1 MSNETTGTNP
11 GANTGSSPYP
21 NLFRPLTIG
30 GMTLPNRS
38 VMGSM
43 HTGLEDRFWHADE
56 LGAFYAERAKGG
68 VGLIITGGIA
78 PTRDGDLLPFGGRMA
93 TPLAVLHHRRVTDA
107 VHKAGG
113 RIAMQ
118 ILHAGRYGVT
128 PFKSAPGSEPSP
140 IHPFKHM
147 QMTESSIQRT
157 IRSYGRAARLARKA
171 GYDAVEIMGGEGYL
185 INQFLCPHTNDRTDR
200 WGGSTANRQ
209 RFLIEVI
216 DEIRRQVPRDFPVI
230 LRQSVADFVKDG
242 QTFDEIALMARR
254 AERHGVDAINT
265 DIGWHEA
272 RVPTIVTS
280 VPRGAF
286 VKFTERLR
294 DEVSIPLIASN
305 RINTPEYAEELLT
318 TRQID
323 AVSMARPM
331 LADPYFM
338 AKAAEDRSD
347 EINTCIGCNQACLDH
362 AFVGKK
368 VSCLVNPRAG
378 RETKLVLSPTRSAKK
393 VAVIGAGPA
402 GLSSAVSAAE
412 KGHKVTLFESRDHIG
427 GQFSIAAR
435 IPGKEEFHETIRYF
449 TTRLERLGVEV
460 RLNTR
465 ADIDD
470 LVNGPDG
477 EGGFDHVIM
486 ASGVTP
492 RIPKIEGVEHPTVL
506 TYAEA
511 VRGEKPIGSTVA
523 VLGAGGIGFD
533 VSEFLTTP
541 TGDDS
546 PTLNLKEWEQEWG
559 VTEDPETPGFL
570 TSPRPTEPLRKV
582 YMVQRKHSRQGKT
595 LGKTTGWV
603 HRAAVK
609 MKKVEQIS
617 GATYEKID
625 DNGLHLAFYEEKKDR
640 KGNVLSKELKDRR
653 VLDVETIVLC
663 TGQESVKELAEPLE
677 VAGISFDIV
686 GGADLAAELDAKRAI
701 RQGTEAAAAIA

>member
-1 MSNETTGTNP
+1 MTDTP
-11 GANTGSSPYP
+11 APYP
-21 NLFRPLTIG
+21 NLFRPLDIG
-30 GMTLPNRS
+30 GITLPNRS

-43 HTGLEDRFWHADE
+43 HTGLEDRIRHADE
-56 LGAFYAERAKGG
+56 LGEFYAERARGG

-78 PTRDGDLLPFGGRMA
+78 PIRSGDLLPLGGRMA
-93 TPLAVLHHRRVTDA
+93 TPLSVLHHRRITTK
-107 VHKAGG
+107 VHEAGG

-128 PFKSAPGSEPSP
+128 PFKAAPGSEPSP

-147 QMTESSIQRT
+147 RMTESM
-157 IRSYGRAARLARKA
+157 IRRAIRAYGRAARLARRA

-209 RFLIEVI
+209 RFLVEVI
-216 DEIRRQVPRDFPVI
+216 DEIRRQVPREFPVI

-305 RINTPEYAEELLT
+305 RINTPEVAEDILT
-318 TRQID
+318 HRRVD
-323 AVSMARPM
+323 AVSMARPF
-331 LADPYFM
+331 LADPAFM
-338 AKAAEDRSD
+338 AKAAAGRAQ

-362 AFVGKK
+362 AFVGRK

-378 RETKLVLSPTRSAKK
+378 RETTLVLSPTRTAKR

-402 GLSSAVSAAE
+402 GLSAAVSAAE
-412 KGHKVTLFESRDHIG
+412 KGHKVTLLESRDHVG
-427 GQFSIAAR
+427 GQFAIAAR
-435 IPGKEEFHETIRYF
+435 IPGKEEFHESIRYF
-449 TTRLERLGVEV
+449 RTQLAVRGVDV

-465 ADIDD
+465 ASVAD
-470 LVNGPDG
+470 LVD
-477 EGGFDHVIM
+477 GGFNHVIL
-486 ASGVTP
+486 ATGVTP
-492 RIPKIEGVEHPTVL
+492 RIPAIEGVDHPSVM
-506 TYAEA
+506 TYAQA
-511 VRGEKPIGSTVA
+511 VLGEREIGHRVA

-541 TGDDS
+541 TGADS

-559 VTEDPETPGFL
+559 VTEDLDTPGFL
-570 TSPRPTEPLRKV
+570 TTPRPEAPLREV
-582 YMVQRKHSRQGKT
+582 YMIQRKTSRQGKS

-609 MKKVEQIS
+609 GRKVEQIS
-617 GATYEKID
+617 GATYERID
-625 DNGLHLAFYEEKKDR
+625 DEGLHLAFYEEKKDR
-640 KGNVLSKELKDRR
+640 KGKVVSKTLRDRWVLAVDN
-653 VLDVETIVLC
+653 IVLC
-663 TGQESVKELAEPLE
+663 TGQESVKELAEPLRD
-677 VAGISFDIV
+677 AGLTVDIV

-701 RQGTEAAAAIA
+701 RQGTEAAARIA

>member
-1 MSNETTGTNP
+1 
-11 GANTGSSPYP
+11 
-21 NLFRPLTIG
+21 
-30 GMTLPNRS
+30 MTLPNRS

-68 VGLIITGGIA
+68 VGLIVTGGIA

-107 VHKAGG
+107 VHEAGG

-147 QMTESSIQRT
+147 RMTESSIRRT
-157 IRSYGRAARLARKA
+157 IRAYGRAARLARKA

-209 RFLIEVI
+209 RFLVEVI
-216 DEIRRQVPRDFPVI
+216 DEIRRQVPREFPVI

-272 RVPTIVTS
+272 KVPTIVTS

-305 RINTPEYAEELLT
+305 RINTPEYAEEILT
-318 TRQID
+318 TRQVD

-368 VSCLVNPRAG
+368 VSCLV
-378 RETKLVLSPTRSAKK
+378 
-393 VAVIGAGPA
+393 
-402 GLSSAVSAAE
+402 
-412 KGHKVTLFESRDHIG
+412 
-427 GQFSIAAR
+427 
-435 IPGKEEFHETIRYF
+435 
-449 TTRLERLGVEV
+449 
-460 RLNTR
+460 
-465 ADIDD
+465 
-470 LVNGPDG
+470 
-477 EGGFDHVIM
+477 
-486 ASGVTP
+486 
-492 RIPKIEGVEHPTVL
+492 
-506 TYAEA
+506 
-511 VRGEKPIGSTVA
+511 
-523 VLGAGGIGFD
+523 
-533 VSEFLTTP
+533 
-541 TGDDS
+541 
-546 PTLNLKEWEQEWG
+546 
-559 VTEDPETPGFL
+559 
-570 TSPRPTEPLRKV
+570 
-582 YMVQRKHSRQGKT
+582 
-595 LGKTTGWV
+595 
-603 HRAAVK
+603 
-609 MKKVEQIS
+609 
-617 GATYEKID
+617 
-625 DNGLHLAFYEEKKDR
+625 
-640 KGNVLSKELKDRR
+640 
-653 VLDVETIVLC
+653 
-663 TGQESVKELAEPLE
+663 
-677 VAGISFDIV
+677 
-686 GGADLAAELDAKRAI
+686 
-701 RQGTEAAAAIA
+701 

>member
-1 MSNETTGTNP
+1 MTDTTDTTDAVTTP
-11 GANTGSSPYP
+11 TTPPYP
-21 NLFRPLTIG
+21 HLFTPLTIG
-30 GMTLPNRS
+30 GLTLPNRS

-43 HTGLEDRFWHADE
+43 HTGLEDRFWHADR
-56 LGAFYAERAKGG
+56 LGEFYAERARGG
-68 VGLIITGGIA
+68 VGLIVTGGIT
-78 PTRDGDLLPFGGRMA
+78 PTRSGDLSPLGGRMA
-93 TPLAVLHHRRVTDA
+93 TPLAVLHHRRITDA
-107 VHKAGG
+107 VHREGG

-128 PFKSAPGSEPSP
+128 PFKAAPGTEPSP
-140 IHPFKHM
+140 IHPFKHIR
-147 QMTESSIQRT
+147 MTEGMIRST

-200 WGGSTANRQ
+200 WGGSTTNRQ
-209 RFLIEVI
+209 RFLVEVI

-230 LRQSVADFVKDG
+230 LRQSIADFVKNG
-242 QTFDEIALMARR
+242 QTFDEIALMSRR

-305 RINTPEYAEELLT
+305 RINTPEVAEGILANGKV
-318 TRQID
+318 D
-323 AVSMARPM
+323 AVSMARPL
-331 LADPYFM
+331 LADPHFM
-338 AKAAEDRSD
+338 SKARTGRSD

-362 AFVGKK
+362 AFAGKP

-378 RETKLVLSPTRSAKK
+378 RETKLVLTPTRHAKK
-393 VAVIGAGPA
+393 VAVVGAGPA
-402 GLSSAVSAAE
+402 GLSAAVSAAE
-412 KGHKVTLFESRDHIG
+412 RGHHVELFEARDSIG

-449 TTRLERLGVEV
+449 STQLDKLGVTV
-460 RLNTR
+460 HLNTR
-465 ADIDD
+465 ASVTD
-470 LVNGPDG
+470 LVD
-477 EGGFDHVIM
+477 GGFDHVIIS
-486 ASGVTP
+486 SGVAP
-492 RIPKIEGVEHPTVL
+492 RVPAIEGVDHPSVM

-511 VRGEKPIGSTVA
+511 VRGEREIGGRVA
-523 VLGAGGIGFD
+523 VMGAGGIGFD

-541 TGDDS
+541 TGVDS
-546 PTLNLKEWEQEWG
+546 PSLNLKEWEQEWG
-559 VTEDPETPGFL
+559 VDDDPAAVGAL
-570 TSPRPTEPLRKV
+570 TKPRPSEPLRQV
-582 YMVQRKHSRQGKT
+582 YMVQRKASRQGKT

-625 DNGLHLAFYEEKKDR
+625 DAGLHLAFYEEKDGTR
-640 KGNVLSKELKDRR
+640 TLTDRR
-653 VLDVETIVLC
+653 VLEVDSIVLC
-663 TGQESVKELAEPLE
+663 TGQESVTDLVKPLQE
-677 VAGISFDIV
+677 AGITFDVV

>member
-1 MSNETTGTNP
+1 MT
-11 GANTGSSPYP
+11 SSPFP
-21 NLFRPLTIG
+21 HLFSPLTIG
-30 GMTLPNRS
+30 GLTLPNRS

-43 HTGLEDRFWHADE
+43 HTGLEDRIWHADQ
-56 LGAFYAERAKGG
+56 LGEFYAERARGG
-68 VGLIITGGIA
+68 VGLIVTGGIT
-78 PTRDGDLLPFGGRMA
+78 PIRSGDLLPFGGRMA
-93 TPLAVLHHRRVTDA
+93 TPLSVLHHRRITDA
-107 VHKAGG
+107 VHREGG

-128 PFKSAPGSEPSP
+128 PFKAAPGSEPSP

-147 QMTESSIQRT
+147 RMTERMIRRT

-209 RFLIEVI
+209 RFLVEVI

-230 LRQSVADFVKDG
+230 LRQSIADFVKNG
-242 QTFDEIALMARR
+242 QTFDEIALMSRR

-305 RINTPEYAEELLT
+305 RINTPEVAEGILSNGKV
-318 TRQID
+318 D
-323 AVSMARPM
+323 AVSMARPL
-331 LADPYFM
+331 LADPHFIS
-338 AKAAEDRSD
+338 KAAAGRSA

-362 AFVGKK
+362 AFVGKP

-378 RETKLVLSPTRSAKK
+378 RETKLVLSPTRRAQKI
-393 VAVIGAGPA
+393 AVVGAGPA
-402 GLSSAVSAAE
+402 GLSAAVSAAE
-412 KGHKVTLFESRDHIG
+412 RGHNVELFESRDAIG

-449 TTRLERLGVEV
+449 STRLDALGVGV
-460 RLNTR
+460 HLNTR
-465 ADIDD
+465 ASAHD
-470 LVNGPDG
+470 LVD
-477 EGGFDHVIM
+477 GGFDHVIVS
-486 ASGVTP
+486 SGVAP
-492 RIPKIEGVEHPTVL
+492 RIPDIEGVDHPSVM
-506 TYAEA
+506 TYADA
-511 VRGEKPIGSTVA
+511 VLGNREIGDRVA

-541 TGDDS
+541 TGPDS

-559 VTEDPETPGFL
+559 VDSDPATVGSL
-570 TSPRPTEPLRKV
+570 TKPRPTAPLRKV
-582 YMVQRKHSRQGKT
+582 YMVQRKSSRQGKS

-609 MKKVEQIS
+609 MKEVEQIS

-625 DNGLHLAFYEEKKDR
+625 DAGLHLAFYEDKDGTR
-640 KGNVLSKELKDRR
+640 TLTDRR
-653 VLDVETIVLC
+653 VLEVDSIVLC
-663 TGQESVKELAEPLE
+663 TGQESVTELVTPLRE
-677 VAGISFDIV
+677 AGVTFDVV

>member
-1 MSNETTGTNP
+1 MTDTPAAPTR
-11 GANTGSSPYP
+11 YP

-30 GMTLPNRS
+30 GITLPNRS

-43 HTGLEDRFWHADE
+43 HTGLEDRLKHADE
-56 LGAFYAERAKGG
+56 LGEFYAERARGG
-68 VGLIITGGIA
+68 VGLIITGGIT
-78 PTRDGDLLPFGGRMA
+78 PIRSGDLMPMGARMA
-93 TPLAVLHHRRVTDA
+93 TPLSVFHHRKVTDA
-107 VHKAGG
+107 VHEAGG
-113 RIAMQ
+113 LIAMQ

-128 PFKSAPGSEPSP
+128 PFKAAPGSAPSP

-147 QMTESSIQRT
+147 RMTESMIRRT
-157 IRSYGRAARLARKA
+157 IRAFGRAARLARRA

-185 INQFLCPHTNDRTDR
+185 INQFLCAHTNDRTDR

-216 DEIRRQVPRDFPVI
+216 DEIRRQVPREFPVI
-230 LRQSVADFVKDG
+230 LRQSVADFVQNG
-242 QTFDEIALMARR
+242 QTFEEIALMARR

-305 RINTPEYAEELLT
+305 RINTPEVAEDILT
-318 TRQID
+318 HRRVD
-323 AVSMARPM
+323 AVSMARPF
-331 LADPYFM
+331 LADADFM
-338 AKAAEDRSD
+338 VKAAAGRAE

-362 AFVGKK
+362 IFVGKK

-378 RETKLVLSPTRSAKK
+378 RETRLVLSPTRAAKK

-402 GLSSAVSAAE
+402 GLSAAVASAE
-412 KGHKVTLFESRDHIG
+412 KGHKVTLFESRDHVG
-427 GQFSIAAR
+427 GQFAIAAR
-435 IPGKEEFHETIRYF
+435 IPGKEEFHESIRYF
-449 TTRLERLGVEV
+449 RTQLAVKGVDV

-465 ADIDD
+465 ASVED
-470 LVNGPDG
+470 LK
-477 EGGFDHVIM
+477 EFDHVIL
-486 ASGVTP
+486 ATGVTP
-492 RIPKIEGVEHPTVL
+492 RVPAIDGVDHPSVM

-511 VRGEKPIGSTVA
+511 VRGEREIGHRVA

-541 TGDDS
+541 TGADS
-546 PTLNLKEWEQEWG
+546 PSLNLKEWEQEWG
-559 VTEDPETPGFL
+559 VTEDLDTPGFL
-570 TSPRPTEPLRKV
+570 TTPRPDAPLREV
-582 YMVQRKHSRQGKT
+582 YMIQRKASRQGKS
-595 LGKTTGWV
+595 LGKTSGWV

-609 MKKVEQIS
+609 GKKVEQIS

-625 DNGLHLAFYEEKKDR
+625 DDGLHLAFYEEDDKTGEKT
-640 KGNVLSKELKDRR
+640 LKDRR
-653 VLDVETIVLC
+653 VIAVDSIVLC
-663 TGQESVKELAEPLE
+663 TGQESVKDLVGPLE
-677 VAGISFDIV
+677 AAGISFDIV

-701 RQGTEAAAAIA
+701 RQGTEAAAKIA